1 MPRTKKNNPTRY
13 TPEPTSDDVPV
24 SVTTEESVGEVVTMP
39 PVADAPE
46 VVVDGQVAPETVKE
60 KKVGPKAARRAKTCE
75 KCLQRREREREY
87 ARAAR
92 LKSRAAKEAK
102 SAAAVSA
109 AAASTTPEVVE
120 VDVAPVSTA

>member
-24 SVTTEESVGEVVTMP
+24 SVATEESVGEVATMP

-102 SAAAVSA
+102 SAAA
-109 AAASTTPEVVE
+109 ASTTPEVVE

>member
-1 MPRTKKNNPTRY
+1 MPRAKKIVPTRH

-24 SVTTEESVGEVVTMP
+24 SVVPEDSVGEATTMP

-46 VVVDGQVAPETVKE
+46 AVVDGQVAAEAPKSE

-87 ARAAR
+87 ARSAR
-92 LKSRAAKEAK
+92 VKARALKDAK
-102 SAAAVSA
+102 A
-109 AAASTTPEVVE
+109 AAAAPSTTPEVVE
-120 VDVAPVSTA
+120 VDVAPASSA